1 MKINKI
7 DPSWYNEIKYGGNK
21 SNRGIYLNGHISNR
35 WLVKTNKQKA
45 SNNPESRVTIHMQT
59 VLSEY
64 VASYMTGYVG
74 LYAQEVT
81 LLLNENDELC
91 VACRDFT
98 RPEESIILM
107 SDISSRDTK
116 SDSFIVNDFYNYVEP
131 VLFERLPNTL
141 KQELKEQYFKQ
152 CAFDYL
158 IANPDRHLGNWG
170 YIINR
175 ETGDLRLCPCFDF
188 GAGLGSQI
196 RIYTDNIEEIVHS
209 KETEEI
215 TKLYQTFNG
224 VEVNEKNIKEGN
236 LPKEFYEA
244 CEYFNFKQATSVSKS
259 LVDKLKDSG
268 FVENIRL
275 DLMFEIIKYRTSVLS
290 RFNSKDFSYSSELD
304 NVGK

>member
-21 SNRGIYLNGHISNR
+21 SNRGIYLNGQTSNR
-35 WLVKTNKQKA
+35 WLVKTNKQKV
-45 SNNPESRVTIHMQT
+45 SNNPESRVTIHRQT

-64 VASYMTGYVG
+64 VATYITGDVG

-98 RPEESIILM
+98 RPEESIVLM
-107 SDISSRDTK
+107 SDNSSRDTK
-116 SDSFIVNDFYNYVEP
+116 SERFVVNDFYNYIEP
-131 VLFERLPNTL
+131 VLFERLSSSI
-141 KQELKEQYFKQ
+141 KQALKEQYFKQ
-152 CAFDYL
+152 CVFDYL
-158 IANPDRHLGNWG
+158 VANPDRHLGNWG

-188 GAGLGSQI
+188 GAGLGSQLG
-196 RIYTDNIEEIVHS
+196 IYSDNIEEIVHS

-224 VEVNEKNIKEGN
+224 IEVNEKNIKEGN
-236 LPKEFYEA
+236 LPKEFYDA
-244 CEYFNFKQATSVSKS
+244 CEYFNFENAVEVTKNVI
-259 LVDKLKDSG
+259 DRLKDSG

-275 DLMFEIIKYRTSVLS
+275 DLMLEIIKYRASILS
-290 RFNSKDFSYSSELD
+290 KFSSRDFSYSNELD
-304 NVGK
+304 KVGK